1 MTGTD
6 MWRFATGTIFLPALL
21 VLACLASLACGE
33 RGDLN
38 DPRDATVTQA
48 AARRYGR
55 DAVCPIDRI
64 TATRLVPTP
73 PAPAAIADDP
83 ERFALWEDSWDMRAR
98 TDPRMLVMVDGCG
111 AQRMYTCWEFTIPGG
126 VNTTGRGSRR
136 RVWGATCLEE
146 NGYSSQQAV
155 SAPARNL
162 Q

>member
-1 MTGTD
+1 
-6 MWRFATGTIFLPALL
+6 MWRFATATLFLPLL
-21 VLACLASLACGE
+21 LAASCGGE

-48 AARRYGR
+48 AARRYAR
-55 DAVCPIDRI
+55 DDFCPIHRI

-73 PAPAAIADDP
+73 PAPAAIVDDP
-83 ERFALWEDSWDMRAR
+83 ERFALWEESWDMRAR

-111 AQRMYTCWEFTIPGG
+111 AQRMYTCWEFSTPGG

-136 RVWGATCLEE
+136 LVIGATCLEE

-155 SAPARNL
+155 SVPARNL